1 MPIPNKESLQHRI
14 QNHLAY
20 KLGSLMIAYDKARQ
34 KNLKNHTS
42 INTSTNATMNTNTNT
57 NTTANT
63 NIHTN
68 TNINTN
74 VNAKFNT
81 NPSTTTPTQVALN
94 SAGGGGII
102 RFVA

>member
-34 KNLKNHTS
+34 KNLKAY
-42 INTSTNATMNTNTNT
+42 TNINTNTNIQS
-57 NTTANT
+57 NT
-63 NIHTN
+63 NINAAINSKFNTN

-94 SAGGGGII
+94 SAGGGGIYPLK
-102 RFVA
+102 V